1 MDSSR
6 TSKFY
11 PEQLKSAVLRAWDA
25 LSTTGLW
32 MDEISELL
40 EQSTLCQEKLL
51 ARALAHMQINI
62 SDAVE
67 SEPLIPPTK
76 DMGVDQYLW
85 TPQPYGL
92 LCVLLRLWLNITPMI
107 MGCASATSTQVI
119 LRMNEYQSH
128 PPLPYRKIL

>member
-6 TSKFY
+6 TSKFD
-11 PEQLKSAVLRAWDA
+11 PEQFKSAVLRAWDA

-32 MDEISELL
+32 MDEISDFL
-40 EQSTLCQEKLL
+40 EQSTHCREKLL
-51 ARALAHMQINI
+51 AQMKINI

-67 SEPLIPPTK
+67 SEPLTPPTK
-76 DMGVDQYLW
+76 DMGWTQYLW
-85 TPQPYGL
+85 TPQPYVL

-119 LRMNEYQSH
+119 RRMNEYQSH